1 MTHEIRRTQPHEY
14 RQAQASM
21 AVPLLAAPLSD
32 DDWERSKP
40 SWDEMISFSAWDG
53 DECLGHAGQFPVETL
68 VPGGAL
74 VPTGAVSR
82 VGVMPTARRRGIG
95 RELME
100 RVIVDGAERGQ
111 VLQSLRASEATIYG
125 RFGFAVA
132 GDYGQAVVRP
142 ATALPVRGAAPGGS
156 IRILQPD
163 EIVDALGPLYE
174 RIALRRPGALT
185 RPASWTRRYVRTAVE
200 RSAAS
205 FVAVHTDA
213 DGVDD
218 GFVHYQVQWDGTAGN
233 ESSDSSTGIVGDLFG
248 ADDRV
253 ELALWSYVLQL
264 DLVTRWTLR
273 ARPTDEILQTA
284 ITDRRSFQWDWLED
298 EQWLRIIDVDAALG
312 ARAYRPATGAVT
324 VAVTDPLIDA
334 NTGTWQ
340 ISADGAE
347 RTSEAADD
355 AAELV
360 TDINGL
366 SATYLGGV
374 SWGHLV
380 ASGTARAAVTEAIE
394 IADVLMGSSRRP
406 FCGSFF

>member
-1 MTHEIRRTQPHEY
+1 MNHEIRETQAHEY
-14 RQAQASM
+14 RRAQASM

-32 DDWERSKP
+32 EDWARSEP
-40 SWDEMISFSAWDG
+40 SWHEMRSFSAWDG

-100 RVIVDGAERGQ
+100 RVILDGAERGQ
-111 VLQSLRASEATIYG
+111 VLMSLRASEATIYG

-142 ATALPVRGAAPGGS
+142 ATALPIRGAATGGS
-156 IRILQPD
+156 MRILRPD
-163 EIVDALGPLYE
+163 EIVDTLGPLYE
-174 RIALRRPGALT
+174 RVALRRPGALT
-185 RPASWTRRYVRTAVE
+185 RPTSWTRRYVRTAVE
-200 RSAAS
+200 RTAAS

-233 ESSDSSTGIVGDLFG
+233 ESTDASTGHVGDLFA
-248 ADDRV
+248 ADDAA
-253 ELALWSYVLQL
+253 ELALWSFVFEL
-264 DLVTRWTLR
+264 DLVTKWTLR
-273 ARPTDEILQTA
+273 ARPTDDIVWTA
-284 ITDRRSFQWDWLED
+284 IADRRAFQWQWIED
-298 EQWLRIIDVDAALG
+298 EQWLRLVDVDAALR
-312 ARAYRPATGAVT
+312 ARTYRPTTGAVT
-324 VAVTDPLIDA
+324 IAVTDPLIEH

-340 ISADGAE
+340 ISTDGAE
-347 RTSEAADD
+347 RIDDTAVATADI
-355 AAELV
+355 V
-360 TDINGL
+360 TDIAGV
-366 SATYLGGV
+366 SAPYLGGV
-374 SWGHLV
+374 AWSRVV
-380 ASGTARAAVTEAIE
+380 ASGGASASADAIE
-394 IADVLMGSSRRP
+394 TADVLMRTARQP